1 MRVLQILEACG
12 GGTGRHVL
20 DLCRGLVERGIEV
33 GLVYSSLRMDKW
45 FGEELGTLKHK
56 GVGIYQVSLHRG
68 FHPSDI
74 LNLFAMINAVN
85 KFGAFDLIHGHS
97 SIGGGY
103 ARLVARATNSR
114 VVYTPNALVT
124 LSNWLPVWKLYFY
137 EKIER
142 WLATKTDALI
152 AVSDG
157 DYQEA
162 RRLGYSSKQI
172 WLIPNG
178 ISLDYTS
185 PFLKNQ
191 LRDKWGLSC
200 DEVLI
205 GFVGRLDY
213 QKNPT
218 LLIDV
223 FAQIVDNI
231 PLTKLVFVGEG
242 PLSDILKVKTR
253 ELGLNSKVTWLG
265 FQNGREILP
274 MFDIFA
280 LPSEYEGFP
289 YVLLEAMHAGLAIIS
304 TDVGGV
310 RMMIQDGESGFVV
323 PNRDLFAFSEKMR
336 TLILDRDLR
345 ARFGEKCRERVRSF
359 SVDRMIERTIQV
371 YQSICQN

>member
-33 GLVYSSLRMDKW
+33 GLIYSSLRMEEW
-45 FGEELGTLKHK
+45 FGEELEVLKHK
-56 GVGIYQVSLHRG
+56 GMSVYHVPMHRG
-68 FHPSDI
+68 LHTWDI
-74 LNLFAMINAVN
+74 FNLLSVIKSANR
-85 KFGAFDLIHGHS
+85 FGTLDVIHGHS

-103 ARLVARATNSR
+103 ARLVAKAIHSK

-124 LSNWLPVWKLYFY
+124 LSNWMPRWKKSWY
-137 EKIER
+137 EQLER
-142 WLATKTDALI
+142 CLAKRTDALI

-162 RRLGYSSKQI
+162 RRLGYASRQI

-191 LRDKWGLSC
+191 LREKWRLSC
-200 DEVLI
+200 DEVII
-205 GFVGRLDY
+205 GFVGRLDH
-213 QKNPT
+213 QKNPAF
-218 LLIDV
+218 LIDV

-231 PLTKLVFVGEG
+231 PPTKLVFVGEG
-242 PLSDILKVKTR
+242 PLSSILKTKTK

-265 FQNGREILP
+265 YQTGREILP

-323 PNRDLFAFSEKMR
+323 SNGDLSNFAKKMR
-336 TLILDRDLR
+336 TLIADRDLR
-345 ARFGEKCRERVRSF
+345 VRFGEKCREKVRSF
-359 SVDRMIERTIQV
+359 SLDRMIEKTIQV